1 LIAEG
6 NGRAI
11 GVMDPRGA
19 GAALSSFSQEI
30 TFTPNKEVGN
40 SISMEHSVFVCK
52 TKQLHA
58 SYVICATVIN

>member
-6 NGRAI
+6 KGRAI

-30 TFTPNKEVGN
+30 AFTSNKEVGN
-40 SISMEHSVFVCK
+40 SISMEHQRNKRQRKVE
-52 TKQLHA
+52 
-58 SYVICATVIN
+58 N